1 MKTNE
6 QAALS
11 ALKERVK
18 SVGFICPMDCELA
31 AVTRLFDEC
40 RTETVGGHVFTL
52 GTVSGVSA
60 VAVRCGVGKVFAAA
74 AAQAMI
80 LRFAPDLIIT
90 TGIAGNLSPDL
101 AIGDVVVSQSVVQ
114 HDMDTSPLGDP
125 VGLISGIN
133 RIYLPADADAAAV
146 FSAVLTELGIHHRA
160 GTVASGDRFVASA
173 AERERIVRLFS
184 ADCCEMEGAAV
195 GQVAYV
201 SGVPFVVLRA
211 LSDDADNAAPADFPA
226 YCLTVAEKT
235 SGIVARFMEL
245 LSKRDKIC

>member
-6 QAALS
+6 KKSLL
-11 ALKERVK
+11 ALKERVRR
-18 SVGFICPMDCELA
+18 VGFICPMDCELA

-40 RTETVGGHVFTL
+40 RTEVVCGLTFIL
-52 GTVSGVSA
+52 GTVFNIPA
-60 VAVRCGVGKVFAAA
+60 VAVRCGVGKVFAAS

-90 TGIAGNLSPDL
+90 TGIAGNISSDL

-133 RIYLPADADAAAV
+133 KIYLPADPDAAAV
-146 FSAVLTELGIHHRA
+146 FSAVLTELGIRHRL

-173 AERERIVRLFS
+173 AERERIVGLFS

-195 GQVAYV
+195 GQVAFCA
-201 SGVPFVVLRA
+201 GIPFVVLRA
-211 LSDDADNAAPADFPA
+211 LSDDADNNAPAP
-226 YCLTVAEKT
+226 
-235 SGIVARFMEL
+235 
-245 LSKRDKIC
+245 